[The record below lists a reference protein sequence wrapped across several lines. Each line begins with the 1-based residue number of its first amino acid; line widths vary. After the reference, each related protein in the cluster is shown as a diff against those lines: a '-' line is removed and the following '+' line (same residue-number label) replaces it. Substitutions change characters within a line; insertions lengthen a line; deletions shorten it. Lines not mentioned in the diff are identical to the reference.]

1 MVLAMDSV
9 VFTYSES
16 ASSTTA
22 LSSEGSDSASSGLKL
37 ASVTLD
43 GNRGVDELQ
52 HDRLVRKSVRCV
64 CRNAV
69 S

>member
-9 VFTYSES
+9 VLTSSES

-22 LSSEGSDSASSGLKL
+22 PSSEGSDSASSGLKL
-37 ASVTLD
+37 ASVTSTAIEASTSCSTI
-43 GNRGVDELQ
+43 GSSE
-52 HDRLVRKSVRCV
+52 KSVRCV
-64 CRNAV
+64 WRTAV